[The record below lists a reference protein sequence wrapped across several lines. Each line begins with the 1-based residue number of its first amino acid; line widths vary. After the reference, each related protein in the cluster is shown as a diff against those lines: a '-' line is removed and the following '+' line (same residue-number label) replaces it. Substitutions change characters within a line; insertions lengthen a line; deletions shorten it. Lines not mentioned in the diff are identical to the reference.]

1 MSLESVYITILF
13 RTAAG
18 CALDKMECCPI
29 CTANISD
36 KKTIIFTPQTAKPN
50 L

>member
-1 MSLESVYITILF
+1 MSLESVYIAILF

-18 CALDKMECCPI
+18 CALDKKWNAAQFALQI
-29 CTANISD
+29 FRL
-36 KKTIIFTPQTAKPN
+36 KK

>member
-1 MSLESVYITILF
+1 MSLESVYIAILF

-18 CALDKMECCPI
+18 CALDKWNAAQFVLQI
-29 CTANISD
+29 FRL
-36 KKTIIFTPQTAKPN
+36 KK